1 MSDFK
6 PIRHRF
12 IPEPELVGSMLM
24 VRWDYKG
31 HDIVSDRRSFLQ
43 HEWNQTLMTKINE
56 CRNFLHTRFNEDDI
70 YNFNTVTSNYS
81 CILIFDTIPSF
92 LIQQHSEMTNPRH
105 IGVLG
110 GRYVVGMDSD
120 ITENRVYLGT
130 QDQPRLACIIVDRLV
145 T

>member
-1 MSDFK
+1 MNDFK

-31 HDIVSDRRSFLQ
+31 HDIVLDRRSFLQ

-56 CRNFLHTRFNEDDI
+56 CRIFLHTRFNEGDI
-70 YNFNTVTSNYS
+70 YNFNTVTSNHS
-81 CILIFDTIPSF
+81 CIMIFDTIPSF

-110 GRYVVGMDSD
+110 GRYVVGMDLD

-130 QDQPRLACIIVDRLV
+130 QDQPRLACIIVDRLGV
-145 T
+145 